1 MSSLPA
7 AIFFVNADINE
18 GTRNTL
24 MNQLFIDEALTD
36 TDFDARVQVEP
47 EYPTLIHLNN
57 LRIMVLRQN
66 FRDFTNRNLADV
78 VMFVKQGLA
87 SIEKNGFG
95 PPGLTFP
102 IERINMYELLRYVG
116 SNQVVILPVT
126 ATKPPHACGHGC
138 GCCLGGILAIQSSD
152 SSGVHCANPD
162 NIYNNPDF
170 INRK

>member
-1 MSSLPA
+1 MSLPA

-18 GTRNTL
+18 GIRTTL
-24 MNQLFIDEALTD
+24 MNQLFIDEALSD
-36 TDFDARVQVEP
+36 VDFDARVQVEP
-47 EYPTLIHLNN
+47 EYPSLIHLNG

-66 FRDFTNRNLADV
+66 FRDYTNRNLADV

-87 SIEKNGFG
+87 SIEKNNFG

-102 IERINMYELLRYVG
+102 ADRINMYELLRYVG

-152 SSGVHCANPD
+152 TSGVHCPNPD

>member
-1 MSSLPA
+1 MSLPA

-18 GTRNTL
+18 GIRTTL

-36 TDFDARVQVEP
+36 VDFDARVQVEP
-47 EYPTLIHLNN
+47 EYPSLIHLNG

-66 FRDFTNRNLADV
+66 FRDYTNRNLADV
-78 VMFVKQGLA
+78 VMFVKQGLVA
-87 SIEKNGFG
+87 IEKNNFG

-102 IERINMYELLRYVG
+102 IDRINMYELLRYVG

-126 ATKPPHACGHGC
+126 ATKPPHACGYGC
-138 GCCLGGILAIQSSD
+138 GFCLGGILAIQSSD
-152 SSGVHCANPD
+152 TSGVHCPNPD
-162 NIYNNPDF
+162 RESNNIDF

>member
-1 MSSLPA
+1 MSLPA

-18 GTRNTL
+18 GIRNTL
-24 MNQLFIDEALTD
+24 MNQLFIDETLTD
-36 TDFDARVQVEP
+36 VDFDARVQVEP
-47 EYPTLIHLNN
+47 EYPDLIHLNGI
-57 LRIMVLRQN
+57 RIMVLRQN
-66 FRDFTNRNLADV
+66 FRDLTNRNLADV

-87 SIEKNGFG
+87 AIEKNNFG

-102 IERINMYELLRYVG
+102 IDRINMYELLRYVG

-138 GCCLGGILAIQSSD
+138 GCCLGGILAIEASD
-152 SSGVHCANPD
+152 SSGVHCPNPD
-162 NIYNNPDF
+162 RESNNIDF

>member
-1 MSSLPA
+1 MSLPA

-18 GTRNTL
+18 GIRNTL
-24 MNQLFIDEALTD
+24 MNQLFIDETLTD
-36 TDFDARVQVEP
+36 VDFDARVQVEP
-47 EYPTLIHLNN
+47 EYPSLIHLNS

-66 FRDFTNRNLADV
+66 FRDLTNRNLADV

-87 SIEKNGFG
+87 SIEKNNFG

-102 IERINMYELLRYVG
+102 IDRINMYELLRYVG

-152 SSGVHCANPD
+152 TSGVHCPNPD